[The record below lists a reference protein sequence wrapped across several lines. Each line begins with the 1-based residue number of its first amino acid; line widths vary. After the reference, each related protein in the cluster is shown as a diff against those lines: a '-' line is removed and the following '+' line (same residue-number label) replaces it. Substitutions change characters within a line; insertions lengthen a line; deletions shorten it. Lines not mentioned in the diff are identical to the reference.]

1 MERVITRVSKES
13 RSDFLTFP
21 NIRTSLS
28 FSFFTGRAD
37 LFRAKTQRWSVID
50 RYRAHVEILV
60 RSLGL
65 DQEGEGRQGWKII
78 EMRVLERMAC
88 VGKNGFA
95 RKTCFS
101 VAQGFERWLARW
113 VVDDAE
119 TIATSTVK
127 LLNFSLLV

>member
-1 MERVITRVSKES
+1 MLLHES
-13 RSDFLTFP
+13 PRNLEAIFLRFQ
-21 NIRTSLS
+21 IFAL
-28 FSFFTGRAD
+28 
-37 LFRAKTQRWSVID
+37 LFRFPFLPAEPIYSALKLDDGRLSTVIERTLKSWLDLWDWIKREKED
-50 RYRAHVEILV
+50 R
-60 RSLGL
+60 
-65 DQEGEGRQGWKII
+65 GWKII

-119 TIATSTVK
+119 TIASSTVK
-127 LLNFSLLV
+127 LLNFSLLL

>member
-1 MERVITRVSKES
+1 MLLHES
-13 RSDFLTFP
+13 PRNLEAIFLRFQ
-21 NIRTSLS
+21 IFAL
-28 FSFFTGRAD
+28 
-37 LFRAKTQRWSVID
+37 LFRFPFLPAEPIYSAPKLDDGWLSTVIERTLKSWLDLWDWIKREKED
-50 RYRAHVEILV
+50 R
-60 RSLGL
+60 
-65 DQEGEGRQGWKII
+65 GWKII

-119 TIATSTVK
+119 TIASSTVK

>member
-37 LFRAKTQRWSVID
+37 LFRAKTRRWLSTVIERTLKSWLDLWDWIKREKED
-50 RYRAHVEILV
+50 R
-60 RSLGL
+60 
-65 DQEGEGRQGWKII
+65 GWKII

-101 VAQGFERWLARW
+101 VVQGFERWLARW
-113 VVDDAE
+113 VVNDAE

>member
-1 MERVITRVSKES
+1 MLLHES
-13 RSDFLTFP
+13 PRNLEAIFLRFQ
-21 NIRTSLS
+21 IFAL
-28 FSFFTGRAD
+28 
-37 LFRAKTQRWSVID
+37 LFRFPFLPAEPIYSAPKLNDGRLSTVIERTLKSWLDLWDWIKRGKED
-50 RYRAHVEILV
+50 R
-60 RSLGL
+60 
-65 DQEGEGRQGWKII
+65 GWKII

-119 TIATSTVK
+119 TIASSTVK

>member
-37 LFRAKTQRWSVID
+37 LFRAKTRRWSVID

-65 DQEGEGRQGWKII
+65 DQEGEGDGKLSKCASWNVWRAS
-78 EMRVLERMAC
+78 ERTVLHAKRA
-88 VGKNGFA
+88 
-95 RKTCFS
+95 
-101 VAQGFERWLARW
+101 LA
-113 VVDDAE
+113 
-119 TIATSTVK
+119 
-127 LLNFSLLV
+127 

>member
-37 LFRAKTQRWSVID
+37 LFRAKTRRWSVID
-50 RYRAHVEILV
+50 RYRALK
-60 RSLGL
+60 SWL
-65 DQEGEGRQGWKII
+65 DLWDWIKREKEDRGWKII

>member
-1 MERVITRVSKES
+1 MLLHES
-13 RSDFLTFP
+13 PRNLEAIFLRFQ
-21 NIRTSLS
+21 IFAL
-28 FSFFTGRAD
+28 
-37 LFRAKTQRWSVID
+37 LFRFPFLPAEPIYSVPKLDDGRLSTVIERTLKSWLDLWDWIKREKED
-50 RYRAHVEILV
+50 R
-60 RSLGL
+60 
-65 DQEGEGRQGWKII
+65 GWKII

-119 TIATSTVK
+119 TIASSTVK

>member
-1 MERVITRVSKES
+1 MLLHES
-13 RSDFLTFP
+13 PRNLEAIFLRFQ
-21 NIRTSLS
+21 IFAL
-28 FSFFTGRAD
+28 
-37 LFRAKTQRWSVID
+37 LFRFPFLPAEPIYSALKLDDGRLSTVIERTLKSWLDLWDWIKREKED
-50 RYRAHVEILV
+50 R
-60 RSLGL
+60 
-65 DQEGEGRQGWKII
+65 GWKII

-119 TIATSTVK
+119 TIASSTVK